1 MLFYTTQVRVKL
13 IFAFLFLHIYYTC
26 SKAQSTTDCVEQIDI
41 LLNQY
46 SSYEL
51 LSLIDSC
58 SQGVEDKHLK
68 KQFAIARL
76 RALHHAGEY
85 EEVTIYSREVMEIY
99 PTDDLFLAKVHI
111 LRALNFEYV
120 DAFVEAKEELEIAAP
135 LIAKYPEEKYYCIF
149 LYRYASFYRVT
160 GKEELAEKYSYLA
173 LAHAQKY
180 DFESEEAVANM
191 LLCFITKKKN
201 EIDKSL
207 LFANKALDYWIEVG
221 DLHGAEGMFVNI
233 ARIYNQQEKY
243 DSALLYIDKGITLSE
258 NQSQSETSYLLRSL
272 YELQATIYDN
282 KKEYE
287 KAYISLQN
295 SVQQE
300 DNIHLLEER
309 KMLLEL
315 EYKFK
320 RREEVIALES
330 KNRNLLIGVTA
341 LLLLLAVLFCFIFLL
356 YKSRQIIKSKVEEEI
371 QNSKTLENLVETKK
385 ILLKE
390 LQHRVKNNLALIIS
404 LIDQHISKYNKAS
417 FVALKERVNAIATLQ
432 VMLLENYEAPE
443 ATEQLIDIKLYLE
456 SLVENLCYLRR
467 DEIVIHQEIDIEK
480 LESEISTP
488 IGLFVNEL
496 ITNSIKHAQPADN
509 QNLEIELKLFIE
521 NDALILSYKDNGSSF
536 IENKQ
541 GIGSTIF
548 YAMTRQLE
556 GVLSR
561 NESHYLISIPYNN
574 QSN

>member
-1 MLFYTTQVRVKL
+1 M
-13 IFAFLFLHIYYTC
+13 
-26 SKAQSTTDCVEQIDI
+26 
-41 LLNQY
+41 
-46 SSYEL
+46 
-51 LSLIDSC
+51 
-58 SQGVEDKHLK
+58 
-68 KQFAIARL
+68 
-76 RALHHAGEY
+76 
-85 EEVTIYSREVMEIY
+85 
-99 PTDDLFLAKVHI
+99 
-111 LRALNFEYV
+111 
-120 DAFVEAKEELEIAAP
+120 
-135 LIAKYPEEKYYCIF
+135 
-149 LYRYASFYRVT
+149 T